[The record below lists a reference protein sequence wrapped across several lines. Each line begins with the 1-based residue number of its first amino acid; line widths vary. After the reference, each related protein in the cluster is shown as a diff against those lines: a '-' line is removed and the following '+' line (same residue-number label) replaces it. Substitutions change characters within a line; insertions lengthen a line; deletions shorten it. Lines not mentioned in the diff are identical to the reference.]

1 MPAPLKNDIAGR
13 VETLIRIGGWIT
25 GDEGDLPA
33 PVDPTKVFIYRSR
46 VDEHAIGLLRQLK
59 LDSL

>member
-1 MPAPLKNDIAGR
+1 MPAPFKNHVSDR

-33 PVDPTKVFIYRSR
+33 PVDPTKVFRYRSR
-46 VDEHAIGLLRQLK
+46 VDEDAIGLSRQLK
-59 LDSL
+59 LESL

>member
-1 MPAPLKNDIAGR
+1 MPAPFKNHISGR
-13 VETLIRIGGWIT
+13 VETLIRIGGWMT

-33 PVDPTKVFIYRSR
+33 PVDPPKVFKYRSR
-46 VDEHAIGLLRQLK
+46 VDKDAIGLWRQLK